1 MHTFVL
7 IQLRNNET
15 NVITRYD
22 LCSML
27 NAKSEEKKLKI
38 EIIQKVQIG
47 SNTISND
54 LPKTD
59 ENTLKKVFFGNMQYV
74 KVSGE
79 TYLN

>member
-1 MHTFVL
+1 MYKFAL

-22 LCSML
+22 LCSMC

-59 ENTLKKVFFGNMQYV
+59 ETHLNFFFFFKYAIY
-74 KVSGE
+74 KSFR
-79 TYLN
+79 

>member
-1 MHTFVL
+1 MQNL
-7 IQLRNNET
+7 
-15 NVITRYD
+15 
-22 LCSML
+22 
-27 NAKSEEKKLKI
+27 KKKKLKI

-54 LPKTD
+54 LPKD
-59 ENTLKKVFFGNMQYV
+59 RRNTLKKFFFGNMQYV

>member
-1 MHTFVL
+1 MYKFAL
-7 IQLRNNET
+7 IQLRNDKT

-22 LCSML
+22 LCSMC

-54 LPKTD
+54 LPKD
-59 ENTLKKVFFGNMQYV
+59 RRNTLKKFFFF
-74 KVSGE
+74 
-79 TYLN
+79 

>member
-22 LCSML
+22 LCSMF

-59 ENTLKKVFFGNMQYV
+59 ETHLKSFFLEICNM
-74 KVSGE
+74 
-79 TYLN
+79 

>member
-1 MHTFVL
+1 MYKFAL
-7 IQLRNNET
+7 IQLRNDET

-22 LCSML
+22 LCSMF

-54 LPKTD
+54 LPKD
-59 ENTLKKVFFGNMQYV
+59 RRNTLKKFFFGNMQYV

>member
-1 MHTFVL
+1 MYKFAL
-7 IQLRNNET
+7 IQLRNDET

-22 LCSML
+22 LCSMC

-59 ENTLKKVFFGNMQYV
+59 ETHLKSFFFFKYAIY
-74 KVSGE
+74 KSFR
-79 TYLN
+79 